1 MDIAGVFVIISR
13 GKRETFYLREFLK
26 ARCTSDRGKWKLFFF
41 LHEECESCTR
51 QRLEQRVELH
61 TATWQLGLKR
71 ASSSSLFHSACCP
84 TSVML
89 LDLPAIPLM
98 PFELPTPFEPRFRK
112 REAKFVE
119 FVILA
124 RGGKGELPLSFP
136 FGIKVF
142 QRYGSRYD
150 FFLNLDFLLIISLSL
165 SLKTK
170 KKHH

>member
-1 MDIAGVFVIISR
+1 MFVIISR

-89 LDLPAIPLM
+89 LHLPAIPLM

-124 RGGKGELPLSFP
+124 RGERES
-136 FGIKVF
+136 
-142 QRYGSRYD
+142 
-150 FFLNLDFLLIISLSL
+150 SLSRFPL
-165 SLKTK
+165 ESKFFNDTDRDTISSWTSTSF
-170 KKHH
+170 

>member
-1 MDIAGVFVIISR
+1 MDIAEVFVIISR

-51 QRLEQRVELH
+51 QRVEQRVELH

-89 LDLPAIPLM
+89 LHLPAIPLM

-124 RGGKGELPLSFP
+124 RGEGRAPSLVSLWNQSFST
-136 FGIKVF
+136 I
-142 QRYGSRYD
+142 RIEIR
-150 FFLNLDFLLIISLSL
+150 FLLEPRLPFNNLSL
-165 SLKTK
+165 SFS
-170 KKHH
+170 